1 MTSGKQTKR
10 RRQDAR
16 VPPPPVSETE
26 RKRRASPRV
35 LIGAAA
41 LLALIVVGIVLGI
54 VFGSGGDSS
63 TTSVP
68 TRGSLANGLPGAAD
82 VERLLKGIP
91 QDGNVLG
98 SASAPATLVEY
109 VDLQCPFCQ
118 EFEAQAMPELIRR
131 YVRPGKTKVELR
143 PIAFIGPDSEDGRN
157 AVIAAGQQNKAFNL
171 TQILYLNQGP
181 ENSGWLSDQL
191 ITSAA
196 ASIPG
201 INVPELLDGRDST
214 QTKNAAASFD
224 DLAQRDHVQQT
235 PTILVGKSGQT
246 PQQVTLA
253 SPTDVQSVADALD
266 RAIE

>member
-1 MTSGKQTKR
+1 MTSAKQAKR
-10 RRQDAR
+10 RRQAAR
-16 VPPPPVSETE
+16 VATPPAAEG
-26 RKRRASPRV
+26 RRRASPRV

-41 LLALIVVGIVLGI
+41 LLALLVIGVVLGI
-54 VFGSGGDSS
+54 VFGSGGGSS

-68 TRGSLANGLPGAAD
+68 TRGSLTNGLPGAAD
-82 VERLLKGIP
+82 VEELLKGIP
-91 QDGNVLG
+91 QHDNVLG

-118 EFEAQAMPELIRR
+118 QFETQAMPELIRR
-131 YVRPGKTKVELR
+131 YVRPGKAKVELR
-143 PIAFIGPDSEDGRN
+143 PIAFIGPDSEKGRA

-171 TQILYLNQGP
+171 TQLLYLNQGP

-201 INVPELLDGRDST
+201 MNVPQLLDDRDST
-214 QTKNAAASFD
+214 ETENAAASFD
-224 DLAQRDHVQQT
+224 ELAQRDQVQQT

-246 PQQVTLA
+246 PQQVTLS
-253 SPTDVQSVADALD
+253 SPSDAQSVANALD
-266 RAIE
+266 NALG